1 MLSSENELFVWI
13 HYEDILTT
21 FWCKEYMVE
30 LKYNAKTWKKQWNI
44 LQDWMPLLKQSVYQ
58 MNPKFC
64 NYNTQMFSSENELVV
79 WIHYKDILMT
89 FWCK

>member
-30 LKYNAKTWKKQWNI
+30 LK
-44 LQDWMPLLKQSVYQ
+44 
-58 MNPKFC
+58 
-64 NYNTQMFSSENELVV
+64 
-79 WIHYKDILMT
+79 
-89 FWCK
+89 